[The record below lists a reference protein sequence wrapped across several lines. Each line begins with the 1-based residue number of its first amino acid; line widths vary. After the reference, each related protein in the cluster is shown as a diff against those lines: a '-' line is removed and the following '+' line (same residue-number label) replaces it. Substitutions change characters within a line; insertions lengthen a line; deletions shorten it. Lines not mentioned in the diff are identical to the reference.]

1 MHRFVAPSYTSEP
14 VHTHVVLS
22 PDRLEPAG
30 QAVHAVLL
38 PSPYEFAGHATHP
51 LMSAA
56 GAQYVFNGQHR
67 VRPPVVHWGEPD
79 GQVTEPHEAQAA
91 SPIPAYCPAGHVDS
105 STRTTTIPEP
115 PTPLDEVAS

>member
-30 QAVHAVLL
+30 HVVHAVLL

-51 LMSAA
+51 LMSVA
-56 GAQYVFNGQHR
+56 GAQYVFDGQHR

-79 GQVTEPHEAQAA
+79 GQVTETQ
-91 SPIPAYCPAGHVDS
+91 
-105 STRTTTIPEP
+105 
-115 PTPLDEVAS
+115 VA